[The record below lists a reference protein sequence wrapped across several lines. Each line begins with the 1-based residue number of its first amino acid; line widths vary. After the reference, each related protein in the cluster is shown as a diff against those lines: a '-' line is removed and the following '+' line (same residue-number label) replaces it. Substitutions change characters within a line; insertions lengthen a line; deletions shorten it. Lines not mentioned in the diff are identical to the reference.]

1 MNFLKPWQMDSTLMV
16 NKVLNLDKTSWKL
29 TKVGD
34 LAKDISKRVDN
45 PGESEYDRFVSLRNF
60 VAGDI
65 KIKTWEPTEN
75 LASSAKAFKAG
86 DILFARRNA
95 YLRRASLVDFDGCCS
110 GDAFVLRENH
120 DKIVPGFLAF
130 LMNSNAL
137 WDYANSNAAGTMSKR
152 VKWRDLAEYEFL
164 LPPKDQQ
171 AQLAKLLWTMDEVIE
186 RDREIHQSLKIQKLT
201 TTESFL
207 TGKQRVSDFDR
218 NETTKNTRVGSVP
231 ESWKV
236 LQLKDILK
244 KGRLGG
250 NYANSENEKGLPLI
264 KMGNLSRGSINLE
277 KIQYLPDG
285 IDYDQ
290 DDILKNGDL
299 LFNTRNTLELVGK
312 VAIWKSELPK
322 ALYNSNIMRFEFK
335 TDFISSNDFMNL
347 VFNSRRGINKLR
359 SFATGTT
366 SVAAIYSPELMRFR
380 CAIPSIDEQE
390 KIVKIVLSIDD
401 SIRSILVKI
410 KSSESLQKSL
420 INQIF

>member
-1 MNFLKPWQMDSTLMV
+1 MDSTLMV

-120 DKIVPGFLAF
+120 DKIVPGFLTF

-171 AQLAKLLWTMDEVIE
+171 AQLSKLLWAMDELIE
-186 RDREIHQSLKIQKLT
+186 IENQLIQAVNIAGEVK
-201 TTESFL
+201 
-207 TGKQRVSDFDR
+207 
-218 NETTKNTRVGSVP
+218 
-231 ESWKV
+231 
-236 LQLKDILK
+236 LKDIFLSEGDK
-244 KGRLGG
+244 DVKDSKLG
-250 NYANSENEKGLPLI
+250 P
-264 KMGNLSRGSINLE
+264 INKNWKCIRLE
-277 KIQYLPDG
+277 KLIEEKYIVSHLDGNHGSYYPRNDEFVEEGVPYISANCIEDDG
-285 IDYDQ
+285 ISLKNAKYLTNERADTITKGIAQ
-290 DDILKNGDL
+290 NGDILLAHNATVGPVCMLSTDL
-299 LFNTRNTLELVGK
+299 DRIILSTTLTYYRVDEQKINPKFLFYFMKSRLFQVQLERVMSQSTRNQVPITTQRTLYFIIPPIEVQDKLIEKLESISDTRKKVELKEVSSK
-312 VAIWKSELPK
+312 FLLKS
-322 ALYNSNIMRFEFK
+322 I
-335 TDFISSNDFMNL
+335 
-347 VFNSRRGINKLR
+347 
-359 SFATGTT
+359 
-366 SVAAIYSPELMRFR
+366 
-380 CAIPSIDEQE
+380 
-390 KIVKIVLSIDD
+390 
-401 SIRSILVKI
+401 
-410 KSSESLQKSL
+410 